1 MPLPEALPLDRE
13 DALQYYTDMLVDA
26 AKLDQKAEETG
37 EETGKYSYFER
48 TQRWLS
54 RNDLFYLLLVS
65 LNRPDIN
72 EDWLFDRCR
81 EVQAD
86 PNGCLDLWAR
96 EHYKSTIITF
106 GLSIQDILASH
117 GDEPE
122 PRYGGREVTIGIFS
136 HTKGIATG
144 FLEQIKNEFE
154 TNTVLQKLFPDVL
167 FERPKSQAPSW
178 SKSEGITV
186 KRVSNPK
193 ESTVEAWGLV
203 DGQPTSKHFFILNY
217 DDVVTEDSVGT
228 PDQIA
233 KTTKSWELSTN
244 LGTEGGWDRYA
255 GTRYHQFDSY
265 QEMIDR
271 GSVKVRL
278 HPCTLDGSEDFSP
291 ENCAFRSPEF
301 LQKRRKDQGPYT
313 FGAQM
318 LLDPT
323 ADKAQGFNE
332 DWIMYWPAEHAK
344 GLNVYILVDPS
355 SGRKLKESGGARTSA
370 GKEQKNTSLDYTVME
385 VVGLGSDNNYYTLDR
400 VRDRLNLTE
409 RADRLMALHRQW
421 KPLKVGYQRYGLEAD
436 IEHIEF
442 QQNKDNYRFTI
453 EPVHNPLSK
462 PDRIKRLIPIYEGG
476 RWFEPE
482 SIIHTDWEGKA
493 VNLTKTFIR
502 EEYTAFPVCKHDDVL
517 DCKATILDLPG
528 VVWPKPQ
535 RDGDTTPAW
544 MKKIRRE
551 KRSWKTR

>member
-1 MPLPEALPLDRE
+1 MPVPNVLPLERLAAIQFYE
-13 DALQYYTDMLVDA
+13 DTLVDA
-26 AKLDQKAEETG
+26 VKLDQKAAEAEESTG
-37 EETGKYSYFER
+37 EYSYLER
-48 TQRWLS
+48 TQRRLS
-54 RNDLFYLLLVS
+54 RNDLFYLLTVS
-65 LNRPDIN
+65 LNRSDIN
-72 EDWLFDRCR
+72 EDWLFERCR

-117 GDEPE
+117 GDDPE
-122 PRYGGREVTIGIFS
+122 PRYDGREVTIGIFS

-144 FLEQIKNEFE
+144 FLDQIKNEFE

-167 FERPKSQAPSW
+167 YERPRSQAPSW

-186 KRVSNPK
+186 KRASNPK

-203 DGQPTSKHFFILNY
+203 DGQPTGKHFFILNY
-217 DDVVTEDSVGT
+217 DDVVTEESVGT

-244 LGTEGGWDRYA
+244 LGTEGGWDRYV

-291 ENCAFRSPEF
+291 DNCALRSPEF
-301 LQKRRKDQGPYT
+301 LMKRRKDQGPYT

-323 ADKAQGFNE
+323 ADSAQGFNE
-332 DWIMYWPAEHAK
+332 DWLQYWPAEHAK
-344 GLNVYILVDPS
+344 GMNVYILVDPS
-355 SGRKLKESGGARTSA
+355 SGRKIKEAGGGGRTAA
-370 GKEQKNTSLDYTVME
+370 GQEQKNTNLDYTVME
-385 VVGLGSDNNYYTLDR
+385 VVGLGPDGNYYTLDR
-400 VRDRLNLTE
+400 IRDRLSLTE
-409 RADRLMALHRQW
+409 RATTLFQLHRDW
-421 KPLKVGYQRYGLEAD
+421 KPLKIGYQRYGLEAD
-436 IEHIEF
+436 IEHIEHL
-442 QQNKDNYRFTI
+442 QKEQNYRFTI
-453 EPVHNPLSK
+453 EPVGSPLSK
-462 PDRIKRLIPIYEGG
+462 SDRIKRLIPIYEGG

-482 SIIHTDWEGKA
+482 SIIRNDWEGKA

-517 DCKATILDLPG
+517 DCKATILDLPDL
-528 VVWPKPQ
+528 VWPKPQ
-535 RDGDTTPAW
+535 NEGDTTPAW
-544 MKKIRRE
+544 MKRMKK
-551 KRSWKTR
+551 KRSWQAS